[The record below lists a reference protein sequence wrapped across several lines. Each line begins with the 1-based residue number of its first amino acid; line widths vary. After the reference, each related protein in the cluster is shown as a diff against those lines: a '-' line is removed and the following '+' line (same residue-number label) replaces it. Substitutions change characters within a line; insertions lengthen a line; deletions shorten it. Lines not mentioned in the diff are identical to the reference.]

1 MLFWIFV
8 ILFVVGGVCFVIG
21 SNNMLTNW
29 GDLLMFFSGVIS
41 FFAAIAVAI
50 SLVSFAIDYTDLD
63 GTIASK
69 QAEYEI
75 LVWQYENDIYD
86 NDNDIGKKEL
96 MNDIRDWNINIS
108 RLKECQ
114 DNFWIGIY
122 YPDIYDQFELI
133 ELSWY

>member
-21 SNNMLTNW
+21 YNNTLTNW
-29 GDLLMFFSGVIS
+29 GDLLAFFSGVIS
-41 FFAAIAVAI
+41 FFATIAVVI
-50 SLVSFAIDYTDLD
+50 SLLIFAFDYTDID

-96 MNDIRDWNINIS
+96 MNDIRDWNTNIS
-108 RLKECQ
+108 RLKERQ